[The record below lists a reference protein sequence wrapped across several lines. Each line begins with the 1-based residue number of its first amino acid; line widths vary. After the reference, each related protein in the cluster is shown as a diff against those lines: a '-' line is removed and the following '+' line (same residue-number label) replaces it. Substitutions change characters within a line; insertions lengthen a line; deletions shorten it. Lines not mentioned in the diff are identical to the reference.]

1 MIIIRDCCDVHPN
14 IDKFIDGSG
23 ISVWCP
29 ICGYTVKGDTV
40 DDALQQWNDHR
51 NGAAN
56 GS

>member
-1 MIIIRDCCDVHPN
+1 MIVIRDCCDVHPN

-23 ISVWCP
+23 ISIWCP